1 IKSLANFKKTGGEE
15 MSSIELIKV
24 INEAEEQADKIKKD
38 GVQEA
43 KQIVADAN
51 KRASQLILEA
61 EDKADAEY
69 NLAISKAEEEA
80 GKVYDDTIEQTSEKS
95 RVILSEAEKNIQ
107 AGVKVVLERIVKSN
121 VNC

>member
-1 IKSLANFKKTGGEE
+1 

-51 KRASQLILEA
+51 RKASQLILEA

-69 NLAISKAEEEA
+69 NLEISKAEEEA
-80 GKVYDDTIEQTSEKS
+80 GKVYDDIIEQTSEKS

>member
-1 IKSLANFKKTGGEE
+1 

-51 KRASQLILEA
+51 KRAAQLILEA

-69 NLAISKAEEEA
+69 NLAISKAEVEA
-80 GKVYDDTIEQTSEKS
+80 GKIYDDTIEQTSEKS
-95 RVILSEAEKNIQ
+95 RMILSEAEKNIQ
-107 AGVKVVLERIVKSN
+107 SGVKVVLERIVKSN

>member
-1 IKSLANFKKTGGEE
+1 

-24 INEAEEQADKIKKD
+24 INETEEQADKIKKD
-38 GVQEA
+38 GVQAA

-69 NLAISKAEEEA
+69 NLAISKAEADAE
-80 GKVYDDTIEQTSEKS
+80 KVYDDTIEQTSEKS
-95 RVILSEAEKNIQ
+95 RVILSDAEKNIQ
-107 AGVKVVLERIVKSN
+107 AGVRVVLERIVKSN

>member
-1 IKSLANFKKTGGEE
+1 

-24 INEAEEQADKIKKD
+24 INEAEKQADKIKKD

-43 KQIVADAN
+43 KNIVAEAN
-51 KRASQLILEA
+51 KRASQIIADA

-69 NLAISKAEEEA
+69 NLAISRAELDAE
-80 GKVYDDTIEQTSEKS
+80 KVYNDIIEQTSEKS
-95 RVILSEAEKNIQ
+95 RILLSNAENNIK
-107 AGVKVVLERIVKSN
+107 AGVEVVLERIVKSN